1 MNLKTRVAFRI
12 KTFREHSG
20 LTKEQLAKK
29 AERSVDAISNLER
42 GVSRPSFETLERLAA
57 ALGVPVREF
66 FDFGDAEEPPHRTQ
80 SLAKLAAV
88 ARSLTDDDLEVAVRQ
103 IEALAERNKPQHGG
117 KASK

>member
-29 AERSVDAISNLER
+29 AHRTDDPISNNQR
-42 GVSRPSFETLERLAA
+42 ADSHPRFETLERLAA